1 MELLLKRAYLPASPT
16 DGYRVLVDRLWPR
29 GLSRQE
35 AKLDEW
41 NKDLAPSTALRQWF
55 GHDPARW
62 KTFGERYLAELRAS
76 DACQTFLDKVQ
87 QQERVTLVYPRA
99 KGLPRGTDA
108 PGCSPRQA
116 IAPLVAESSPYAYLL
131 QHNRYIRYGYQRRA
145 AAPPRE

>member
-87 QQERVTLVYPRA
+87 QQERVTLVYAARDEEHCHPLVLKAYLEEMMHR
-99 KGLPRGTDA
+99 DA
-108 PGCSPRQA
+108 PHGKS
-116 IAPLVAESSPYAYLL
+116 
-131 QHNRYIRYGYQRRA
+131 
-145 AAPPRE
+145 